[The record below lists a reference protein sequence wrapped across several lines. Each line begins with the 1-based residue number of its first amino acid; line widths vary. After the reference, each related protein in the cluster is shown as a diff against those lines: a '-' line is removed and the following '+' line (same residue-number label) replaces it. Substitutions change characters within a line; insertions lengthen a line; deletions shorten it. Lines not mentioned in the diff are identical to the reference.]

1 MTHSSSSVSST
12 SSATTS
18 TPTSSSHV
26 STSSSHLL
34 LLFSNNLINPHSCKF
49 NFIRW
54 SCNLQQFLC
63 CKFFAILDYDYF
75 SSSLLLQRLDN
86 FPTLANDPGHQV
98 SRNHHLKV
106 ATSSSSSSLHPHISS
121 HSPRSSVALVGY
133 NLINHAASHPNGLG
147 RPCQGAQSVRQTLAV
162 LGHLDLASALR
173 LQLGDLLPPTPDDQ
187 PHHVVGDHHL
197 LAGHTRASREIHF

>member
-1 MTHSSSSVSST
+1 MNCDSFSDIITSTTTTSSLMITSSRVGPTSTMTSHTSSSSASPVSST

-18 TPTSSSHV
+18 TATSASHV

-54 SCNLQQFLC
+54 SGYLQQFLC

-75 SSSLLLQRLDN
+75 SSCLLLQCLDN
-86 FPTLANDPGHQV
+86 LPTLANDPGHQV

-106 ATSSSSSSLHPHISS
+106 ATSSLHSHISS
-121 HSPRSSVALVGY
+121 HSP
-133 NLINHAASHPNGLG
+133 
-147 RPCQGAQSVRQTLAV
+147 
-162 LGHLDLASALR
+162 
-173 LQLGDLLPPTPDDQ
+173 
-187 PHHVVGDHHL
+187 
-197 LAGHTRASREIHF
+197 